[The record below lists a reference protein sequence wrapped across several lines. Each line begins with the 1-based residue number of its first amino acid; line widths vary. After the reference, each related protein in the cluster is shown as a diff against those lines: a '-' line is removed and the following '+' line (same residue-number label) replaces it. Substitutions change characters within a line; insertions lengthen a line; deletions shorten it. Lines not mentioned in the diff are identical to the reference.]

1 MKPYLDL
8 LPSPVLVTD
17 VSGHIKEANLDL
29 LALVGGDTSSWAGRY
44 IDALMPGSSRIFL
57 QTHVWPMML
66 RHRMVQEMYLHLNT
80 HTQEQV
86 PVMVNARH
94 GLWNEQECIFW
105 VFYVARERSRFEAE
119 LLEARGRAQR
129 LATELSVANSE
140 LRTLHA
146 QLAQRTEAV
155 ESENRELSTLSET
168 DPLTRLGNR
177 RALERAVAHWQ
188 SHAPIG
194 TPAALMMVDVDHF
207 KRVND
212 THGHDE
218 GDRVLQQLAQQLQA
232 SRRGSDLV
240 VRYGGEEFAIWLPGA
255 TPDGARSVATRA
267 HAMVKQVLVDQK
279 PITVSIGVV
288 CAQHTLHKER
298 DMVFLSRLLHQADL
312 ALYRAKAAGRD
323 RTEWHT
329 SSVGLS

>member
-1 MKPYLDL
+1 MADAKFMK
-8 LPSPVLVTD
+8 
-17 VSGHIKEANLDL
+17 
-29 LALVGGDTSSWAGRY
+29 R
-44 IDALMPGSSRIFL
+44 
-57 QTHVWPMML
+57 
-66 RHRMVQEMYLHLNT
+66 
-80 HTQEQV
+80 
-86 PVMVNARH
+86 
-94 GLWNEQECIFW
+94 
-105 VFYVARERSRFEAE
+105 VARIALAMAAASGLVAAAAQEPPADIVIRGGMNISSEEIEGLIMSHPQVRDAAVIGAPDATMGERVCAVVV
-119 LLEARGRAQR
+119 LQPGQK
-129 LATELSVANSE
+129 LS
-140 LRTLHA
+140 LQDL
-146 QLAQRTEAV
+146 
-155 ESENRELSTLSET
+155 
-168 DPLTRLGNR
+168 
-177 RALERAVAHWQ
+177 
-188 SHAPIG
+188 
-194 TPAALMMVDVDHF
+194 VDHF